1 MALLLPNQIYELSVN
16 TPYGMYTFKF
26 ATKCSPLYST
36 YEQLLLDTGL
46 TEEKLSLFDGLRIIH
61 HASLIC
67 DDILKRAN
75 KIIPEKPDIA
85 MREYTRF
92 KSALDLMRARLRNVA
107 YNGRESVSQKL
118 ADLSVERHP
127 ILSSGSLTELQVAV
141 RNLEREV
148 AYWEA
153 RLRGRQPIAYAV
165 KGINSYPS
173 PFASR
178 GV

>member
-1 MALLLPNQIYELSVN
+1 MALLLPNQIYELSIN
-16 TPYGMYTFKF
+16 TPYGMYTYKF

-46 TEEKLSLFDGLRIIH
+46 TQDQLSLFDGLRVLH

-67 DDILKRAN
+67 NDILERAN
-75 KIIPEKPDIA
+75 RSIPEKPDIA

-92 KSALDLMRARLRNVA
+92 KAALDLIRAKLRNVA
-107 YNGRESVSQKL
+107 YNGRESVTQRL
-118 ADLSVERHP
+118 GDLSVERRP
-127 ILSSGSLTELQVAV
+127 VLSSSSLTELQVAV

-153 RLRGRQPIAYAV
+153 RLRGRTPIASAV
-165 KGINSYPS
+165 KGINNYPN
-173 PFASR
+173 PFAPR
-178 GV
+178 RV